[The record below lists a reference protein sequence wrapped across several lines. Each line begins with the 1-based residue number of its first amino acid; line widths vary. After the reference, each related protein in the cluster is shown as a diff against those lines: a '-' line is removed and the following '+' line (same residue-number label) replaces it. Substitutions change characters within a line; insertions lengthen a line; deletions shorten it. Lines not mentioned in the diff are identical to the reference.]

1 MTTRSCFGFLLLIV
15 IGSGSTGVFAQDRAY
30 GEDAIRAMRHATPE
44 WGLIGPHLPDPQTA
58 TAEKL
63 SEAADVLR
71 ARRLEEDALDYYRYA
86 LKRGGD
92 ESKLENN
99 IGVTLLEL
107 NRFAEARTAF
117 KRAVKVRPKN
127 AQGWNNLGATEY
139 SVGNPKAALVDYVRA
154 LKLDKKSA
162 VYHANLGTAYFELKD
177 YESARSEFERAVKLD
192 HGVFQ
197 TGGSAGVEAR
207 VLSTSDRARYCFE
220 MAKMAARMHD
230 SDNMVRWLARSS
242 ESGFDVRAQ
251 MAGDKDF
258 EPYRK
263 DPRIL
268 MAIHN
273 ARAIRSVQLAESGLA
288 PSSPDQT
295 PQTPNL

>member
-1 MTTRSCFGFLLLIV
+1 MTTTRYFASLLSITLV
-15 IGSGSTGVFAQDRAY
+15 SGTIGALAQQIPYDENAN
-30 GEDAIRAMRHATPE
+30 RAMRHATPE
-44 WGLIGPHLPDPQTA
+44 WAMVGPHMPDPHTA
-58 TAEKL
+58 TPEKL

-71 ARRLEEDALDYYRYA
+71 ARRMQEDALDYYRYA
-86 LKRGGD
+86 LQRGGD
-92 ESKLENN
+92 ETKLQNN

-107 NRFAEARTAF
+107 NRFPEARIAF
-117 KRAVKVRPKN
+117 KRAVKLKPKY

-139 SVGNPKAALVDYVRA
+139 SAGNPKAALGDYLRA
-154 LKLDKKSA
+154 VKLDKKSA
-162 VYHANLGTAYFELKD
+162 VYHSTLGTAYFELKD

-197 TGGSAGVEAR
+197 TGGWAGVEAR

-230 SDNMVRWLARSS
+230 ADNVVRWLARSS
-242 ESGFDVRAQ
+242 ESGFDVKHE
-251 MAGDKDF
+251 MAADKDF
-258 EPYRK
+258 DPYRK

-268 MAIHN
+268 LAIQN
-273 ARAIRSVQLAESGLA
+273 AHAIRTGQVAESGLT

-295 PQTPNL
+295 P